1 MSPMKMWWWTAAV
14 LEEEERANK
23 DKQSEVRRRL

>member
-1 MSPMKMWWWTAAV
+1 MKMWWWTAAV